1 MQDLEK
7 FKNEMNLSGKNVY
20 VGHRYGP
27 VLDDTGW
34 DNTKEYEPLTIIQY
48 KGDSYVSR
56 TYVPKGIDIL
66 NKEYWYSIGVY
77 NAQVASYRQRV
88 DEVEAGFNTIAS
100 NVTEN
105 TNEISDINTTITD
118 FILNVN
124 QSRVN
129 VLDFGL
135 INDGETDNTEA
146 LNNLLSFMRS
156 NDLRSLYFPMG
167 WYYFSETITIDV
179 NNISIIGAGRRNT
192 RLIFPIGVDG
202 LTFKSAIVAPIV
214 KELRIM
220 TTKPN
225 QPEIIE
231 NWSDNAGL
239 KFSTISNENGAS
251 EVYIENVTVSNFF
264 KGMTFRDFV
273 WQSNFKEV
281 RFDTCGY
288 SIYQDDA
295 FGHTS
300 MQNIFEHVY
309 SNNPYFGGLRINN
322 MQAEFINLNMGSEH
336 ETAYL
341 MDIERHSNL
350 LFTVPNFE
358 HAYVSANRKEVI
370 MIKDFSNVTILNP
383 SFKDL
388 ITTDSTLLAWVGVY
402 NNALVK
408 IQNHKIYQTGSV
420 LLGNIYNRG
429 MVEGQLDV
437 NLSPLWILKPDEDGT
452 YKQRLNI
459 SKLKSAISNNIV
471 LSEDPVNRYREY
483 LFQPSNRGRITQIK
497 AMYIRPS
504 PSGYGVLEVYQLV
517 NGSKITLANLPVR
530 SSESVAKFDE
540 VNLNVQIGK
549 FETSSPVYVGGY
561 GLGTLQVIV
570 NYEE

>member
-48 KGDSYVSR
+48 QGDSYVSR
-56 TYVPKGIDIL
+56 TYVPKGIDIN
-66 NKEYWYSIGVY
+66 NKDYWYSIGVY

-88 DEVEAGFNTIAS
+88 DDVEAGFNTIKT

-105 TNEISDINTTITD
+105 TNEIGDINTTITD

-135 INDGETDNTEA
+135 VNDGETDNTP
-146 LNNLLSFMRS
+146 LLNDLLTFVKSNNLT
-156 NDLRSLYFPMG
+156 SLYFPKG
-167 WYYFSETITIDV
+167 HYYFSETITIDI
-179 NNISIIGAGRRNT
+179 NNVSIVGAGRRNT
-192 RLIFPIGVDG
+192 YLNFPIGVDG
-202 LTFKSAIVAPIV
+202 LTFKSGVYSPLV
-214 KELRIM
+214 KGLKIT

-239 KFSTISNENGAS
+239 KFSTISNENAAS
-251 EVYIENVTVSNFF
+251 EVNIENVTVTNFF
-264 KGMTFRDFV
+264 KGMTFRDYV

-281 RFDTCGY
+281 RLDTCGY

-295 FGHTS
+295 FSHTS

-309 SNNPYFGGLRINN
+309 SNNPYFGGLRISN
-322 MQAEFINLNMGSEH
+322 MQAEFINLNMGSDK

-341 MDIERHSNL
+341 IDIENNSNL

-358 HAYVSANRKEVI
+358 DVYVNVNRKEAI

-388 ITTDSTLLAWVGVY
+388 KTTDSTELAWVGVY
-402 NNALVK
+402 NNALVN
-408 IQNHKIYQTGSV
+408 IQNHKFYQTGSYR
-420 LLGNIYNRG
+420 LGNIYNRG
-429 MVEGQLDV
+429 MVNGQLDV
-437 NLSPLWILKPDEDGT
+437 GLTPLWFLVKGEDGR
-452 YKQRLNI
+452 YQQRLHI
-459 SKLKSAISNNIV
+459 SKEKSAVSNNIV
-471 LSEDPVNRYREY
+471 LSENKNPSYREY
-483 LFQPSNRGRITQIK
+483 LFQPTNRGRITGIK
-497 AMYIRPS
+497 AIYIS
-504 PSGYGVLEVYQLV
+504 PHASGYGELEVYQLL
-517 NGSKITLANLPVR
+517 NGSKNKLANLAIR
-530 SSESVAKFDE
+530 STESVNKFDE
-540 VNLNVQIGK
+540 VNLNVQISK
-549 FETSSPVYVGGY
+549 FESYSPVYVGGF
-561 GLGTLQVIV
+561 GLGTLQVV
-570 NYEE
+570 VTYEE